1 MCNFD
6 ILIDFE
12 GDELEVFIDKFGNRN
27 GIGKENV
34 RLKDGIG
41 FFYGVGKI
49 LFWWYVN
56 VEFGFLFGI

>member
-1 MCNFD
+1 M
-6 ILIDFE
+6 IDFE

-41 FFYGVGKI
+41 FFYGVG
-49 LFWWYVN
+49 
-56 VEFGFLFGI
+56 